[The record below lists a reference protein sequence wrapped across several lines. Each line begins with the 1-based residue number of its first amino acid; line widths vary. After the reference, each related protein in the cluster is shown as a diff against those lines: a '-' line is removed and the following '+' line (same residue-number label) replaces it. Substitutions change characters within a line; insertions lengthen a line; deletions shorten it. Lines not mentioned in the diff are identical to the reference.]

1 MSRRLA
7 LAACSA
13 LVLTAASS
21 DSSRAPILVELF
33 TSEGCSSCP
42 PADRLLQRLD
52 SKAIVLSEHVDY
64 WDHQGW
70 KDRFSS
76 HAFTVRQELYA
87 RLFGLD
93 SSYTPEMVTDGAVEF
108 NGSDSARA
116 AQEIA
121 KAARRP
127 KAQVV
132 LARTPAGG
140 LRIEVDSAPAP
151 GDVMLALADPA
162 AQSQVAAGENKGHSL
177 THVAVVRSLRKIG
190 AVKRGVAFRSEI
202 SLPPEAAAQR
212 IVVFVQED
220 GQARV
225 SGAAMLAER
234 SQGMASP
241 MTARF

>member
-1 MSRRLA
+1 MTKSRYMA
-7 LAACSA
+7 VAACSV
-13 LVLTAASS
+13 LLLTAASS

-52 SKAIVLSEHVDY
+52 SEAIVLSEHVDY

-76 HAFTVRQELYA
+76 QAFTARQELYA
-87 RLFGLD
+87 HLFGLD
-93 SSYTPEMVTDGAVEF
+93 SSYTPEMVIDGAVEF
-108 NGSDSARA
+108 NGSDSVRA

-132 LARTPAGG
+132 LTRLPAGG
-140 LRIEVDSAPAP
+140 LRIEVDSAPAS

-162 AQSQVAAGENKGHSL
+162 AQSQVAAGENKGRSL
-177 THVAVVRSLRKIG
+177 THVAIVRSLRRIG
-190 AVKRGVAFRSEI
+190 SVKSGRAFRSEI
-202 SLPPEAAAQR
+202 SLPPETAAQR
-212 IVVFVQED
+212 VVVFVQED

-225 SGAAMLAER
+225 SGAAMLAPA
-234 SQGMASP
+234 G
-241 MTARF
+241 

>member
-1 MSRRLA
+1 MLRRLA

-13 LVLTAASS
+13 LLLTAASA

-52 SKAIVLSEHVDY
+52 SEAIVLSEHVDY

-76 HAFTVRQELYA
+76 HEFTVRQESYA
-87 RLFGLD
+87 RLFGLG
-93 SSYTPEMVTDGAVEF
+93 SSYTPEMVIDGAVEF
-108 NGSDSARA
+108 SGGNSARA
-116 AQEIA
+116 VQEIA

-127 KAQVV
+127 KAQVS
-132 LARTPAGG
+132 LTRTPAGG
-140 LRIEVDSAPAP
+140 LRIVVDSAPAS

-162 AQSQVAAGENKGHSL
+162 AQTQVAAGENKGRSL
-177 THVAVVRSLRKIG
+177 MHVAIARSLRKIG
-190 AVKRGVAFRSEI
+190 SVKRGVAFRSEI

-225 SGAAMLAER
+225 SGATMLPPA
-234 SQGMASP
+234 A
-241 MTARF
+241 

>member
-1 MSRRLA
+1 MLRRLA

-13 LVLTAASS
+13 LLLAAASS

-116 AQEIA
+116 IQEIA
-121 KAARRP
+121 KAAHRP
-127 KAQVV
+127 KAQVR
-132 LARTPAGG
+132 LTRTPAAG
-140 LRIEVDSAPAP
+140 LLIEVDSAPAP
-151 GDVMLALADPA
+151 GGVMLALADPA

-190 AVKRGVAFRSEI
+190 SVKRGMAFRSEI
-202 SLPPEAAAQR
+202 SLPPGAAAQR

-225 SGAAMLAER
+225 FGVAMLAPA
-234 SQGMASP
+234 G
-241 MTARF
+241 

>member
-7 LAACSA
+7 LVACFA
-13 LVLTAASS
+13 LLLTAASS

-52 SKAIVLSEHVDY
+52 SEAIVLSEHVDY

-93 SSYTPEMVTDGAVEF
+93 SSYTPEMVIDGAAEF

-151 GDVMLALADPA
+151 GDVM
-162 AQSQVAAGENKGHSL
+162 
-177 THVAVVRSLRKIG
+177 
-190 AVKRGVAFRSEI
+190 RSE
-202 SLPPEAAAQR
+202 ER
-212 IVVFVQED
+212 
-220 GQARV
+220 RV
-225 SGAAMLAER
+225 GKECR
-234 SQGMASP
+234 SRWSP
-241 MTARF
+241 

>member
-1 MSRRLA
+1 
-7 LAACSA
+7 
-13 LVLTAASS
+13 
-21 DSSRAPILVELF
+21 VELF

-42 PADRLLQRLD
+42 PADRLLQQLD
-52 SKAIVLSEHVDY
+52 SRSIVLSEHVDY

-76 HAFTVRQELYA
+76 HAFTSRQESYA
-87 RLFGLD
+87 RLFNLD
-93 SSYTPEMVTDGAVEF
+93 SSYTPEIVVDGAVEF

-127 KAQVV
+127 KAQVS
-132 LARTPAGG
+132 LAHLPADG
-140 LRIEVDSAPAP
+140 LRIEVDSAPAS

-162 AQSQVAAGENKGHSL
+162 AQSEVAAGENKGHNL
-177 THVAVVRSLRKIG
+177 THVAVVRSLWKVGSVMRRK
-190 AVKRGVAFRSEI
+190 AFRSEI
-202 SLPPEAAAQR
+202 TLPHETAAQR

-225 SGAAMLAER
+225 SGAAMLAPAA
-234 SQGMASP
+234 ASYKP
-241 MTARF
+241 AP

>member
-52 SKAIVLSEHVDY
+52 SEAIVLSEHVDY

-93 SSYTPEMVTDGAVEF
+93 SSYTPEMVIDGAAEF

-190 AVKRGVAFRSEI
+190 SVKRGVAFRSEI

-225 SGAAMLAER
+225 SGAAMLAEK
-234 SQGMASP
+234 AKAWLVP
-241 MTARF
+241 

>member
-1 MSRRLA
+1 MLRRLA

-13 LVLTAASS
+13 LLLAAASS

-64 WDHQGW
+64 WDRQGW

-76 HAFTVRQELYA
+76 HAFTERQEAYA

-93 SSYTPEMVTDGAVEF
+93 GSYTPEMVIDGAAEF

-116 AQEIA
+116 VQEIA
-121 KAARRP
+121 KAGRRP
-127 KAQVV
+127 KAQVS
-132 LARTPAGG
+132 LTRTPAGG
-140 LRIEVDSAPAP
+140 LRIEVDSAAASA
-151 GDVMLALADPA
+151 DVMLALADPA
-162 AQSQVAAGENKGHSL
+162 AQSQVAAGENKGHRL
-177 THVAVVRSLRKIG
+177 THVAIVRSLRKIG
-190 AVKRGVAFRSEI
+190 SVKRGVAFRSEI
-202 SLPPEAAAQR
+202 PLPPEAAAQR

-225 SGAAMLAER
+225 SGAAMLAP
-234 SQGMASP
+234 A
-241 MTARF
+241 A

>member
-1 MSRRLA
+1 MLFRSTLVVCSV
-7 LAACSA
+7 LLFAA
-13 LVLTAASS
+13 AA

-52 SKAIVLSEHVDY
+52 SETIVLSEHVDY

-76 HAFTVRQELYA
+76 YAFTKRQEAYA
-87 RLFGLD
+87 RLFSLD
-93 SSYTPEMVTDGAVEF
+93 STYTPEMVIDGAVEF
-108 NGSDSARA
+108 VGSDSARA
-116 AQEIA
+116 AREIA

-127 KAQVV
+127 KAEVR
-132 LARTPAGG
+132 LIRMPPGG
-140 LRIEVDSAPAP
+140 LRIEVDSAPSYGA
-151 GDVMLALADPA
+151 VMLALADPT
-162 AQSQVAAGENKGHSL
+162 AQSQVGGGENKGHSL

-190 AVKRGVAFRSEI
+190 EVKRGAAFRTDI
-202 SLPPEAAAQR
+202 RLPPEAAAQR

-225 SGAAMLAER
+225 TGAAMLTP
-234 SQGMASP
+234 GGL
-241 MTARF
+241 

>member
-13 LVLTAASS
+13 LLLTAASS
-21 DSSRAPILVELF
+21 DSSRAPVLVELF

-52 SKAIVLSEHVDY
+52 SAAIVLSEHVDY

-76 HAFTVRQELYA
+76 HAFTVRQESYA
-87 RLFGLD
+87 RHFRLD
-93 SSYTPEMVTDGAVEF
+93 SSYTPEMVIDGAVEF

-116 AQEIA
+116 DREIA
-121 KAARRP
+121 QAARLP
-127 KAQVV
+127 KAQMV
-132 LARTPAGG
+132 LTRTPAGG
-140 LRIEVDSAPAP
+140 LRIEVDSAPAS
-151 GDVMLALADPA
+151 GDVMLALADPT

-177 THVAVVRSLRKIG
+177 THVAVAHNLRKIG
-190 AVKRGVAFRSEI
+190 SVKRGVVFRSEI
-202 SLPPEAAAQR
+202 QLPPEAAAQR

-220 GQARV
+220 GQTRV
-225 SGAAMLAER
+225 SGAAMLAPGEEIHR
-234 SQGMASP
+234 
-241 MTARF
+241 

>member
-1 MSRRLA
+1 MSCRLT
-7 LAACSA
+7 LAACSV
-13 LVLTAASS
+13 LLLTAAAA

-52 SKAIVLSEHVDY
+52 PEAIVLSEHVDY

-76 HAFTVRQELYA
+76 HAFTVRQEAYA
-87 RLFGLD
+87 RQFGLD
-93 SSYTPEMVTDGAVEF
+93 STYTPEMVIDGAAEF

-127 KAQVV
+127 KAEVR
-132 LARTPAGG
+132 LTRTPAGG
-140 LRIEVDSAPAP
+140 LLIAVDGAPAS
-151 GDVMLALADPA
+151 GEVMLALADPA
-162 AQSQVAAGENKGHSL
+162 AQSQVGGGENKGRSL
-177 THVAVVRSLRKIG
+177 THVAVLRSLRKIG
-190 AVKRGVAFRSEI
+190 SVKRGMTFRTEI
-202 SLPPEAAAQR
+202 TLPPEAAAQR

-225 SGAAMLAER
+225 SGAAMLAPA
-234 SQGMASP
+234 GL
-241 MTARF
+241 